1 MESDF
6 TASWVD
12 IDFQERY
19 IIETELGHE
28 IIIFFQVN
36 DAIGYYL
43 VGIGVLFSCSV
54 QFLLRNELQ
63 TTRNRHVI

>member
-6 TASWVD
+6 TSSWVD

-19 IIETELGHE
+19 IIIETELGHE

-36 DAIGYYL
+36 DAIG
-43 VGIGVLFSCSV
+43 
-54 QFLLRNELQ
+54 
-63 TTRNRHVI
+63 